1 MCVSGAGGWQPTG
14 AVEALAA
21 VRAGL
26 QYLAATDVGALTAS
40 EQADCLRA
48 LAAAESAQVAAS
60 ARVLGAF
67 EAAGG
72 FADDGQ
78 MTARSWLR
86 WQTRISHAAAAAAT
100 GWQRRLAAHPDVAD
114 ALAGGVI
121 SPSYAREICGW
132 TDRLPE
138 ADRAA
143 ADRILLGAAAA
154 GAELADLAALAEEM
168 HRRTAPADADEKDR
182 FEQRWARLTP
192 HWRGHARLDG
202 ELTPRAAAAVQAV
215 LDALGKKRGPE
226 DERTAGQRAH
236 DALEEACTRLV
247 AGGLPDRAGQPTQ
260 IQLTMTLQQLLGLP
274 GAGAATA
281 AWEHGAAPAPP
292 GSDCDASITPIVT
305 GHLDPDVLQRLVSR
319 LDLGTGPVGGDST
332 SPDPSTGPD
341 GGADSG
347 GGQGG
352 VRGKP
357 SGGSPPLVLRGDT
370 AARAQYAAAQLTI
383 AEAVRLLSGPP
394 GLTSWLRTSQLSGP
408 AASASLPL
416 DVGTA
421 TETIPPWL
429 RRAIIKRARGRCEF
443 PGCGRTWQYCHVHH
457 IIPRSEGGT
466 TSVDNCWLGCDFH
479 HLIVIHRW
487 GWTVVLNPDGT
498 TTAQSPDGKRT
509 LHSHAAPTAA

>member
-1 MCVSGAGGWQPTG
+1 MCPGDAGSWQPSC
-14 AVEALAA
+14 AAEALAA
-21 VRAGL
+21 FRSGL
-26 QYLAATDVGALTAS
+26 HYLATADLGALTVG

-48 LAAAESAQVAAS
+48 LAAVDSAQVAAT

-67 EAAGG
+67 DASGG

-86 WQTRISHAAAAAAT
+86 WQTRISPAAAAAAG
-100 GWQRRLAAHPDVAD
+100 GWQRRLAAHPDIAA
-114 ALAGGVI
+114 ALADGAI
-121 SPSYAREICGW
+121 SPSYARELCGW

-168 HRRTAPADADEKDR
+168 HRRAAPVDEDEKDR
-182 FEQRWARLTP
+182 FEQRWVRLTP

-202 ELTPRAAAAVQAV
+202 ELAPRAAAAVQAV

-260 IQLTMTLQQLLGLP
+260 IQLTMTLEQLLGLP
-274 GAGAATA
+274 GAAAATA

-292 GSDCDASITPIVT
+292 GSACDASITPIVT
-305 GHLDPDVLQRLVSR
+305 GHIDPDVLQQVVP
-319 LDLGTGPVGGDST
+319 GAGPVDSDHPERG
-332 SPDPSTGPD
+332 SP
-341 GGADSG
+341 G
-347 GGQGG
+347 GGSPG
-352 VRGKP
+352 
-357 SGGSPPLVLRGDT
+357 GGSPPLVLAGDT

-383 AEAVRLLSGPP
+383 ADAVRLLSGPP

-408 AASASLPL
+408 AAAASLPL
-416 DVGTA
+416 DVGTV
-421 TETIPPWL
+421 TETVPPWL
-429 RRAIIKRARGRCEF
+429 RRAIIKRAAGRCEF
-443 PGCGRTWQYCHVHH
+443 PGCGRGWQYCHVHH
-457 IIPRSEGGT
+457 IVPRSDGGT
-466 TSVDNCWLGCDFH
+466 TSIDNGWLGCDFH

-487 GWTVVLNPDGT
+487 GWKVVLNADGT
-498 TTAQSPDGKRT
+498 TTAVSPDGTKT
-509 LHSHAAPTAA
+509 LHSHAPPTAA